1 MELEQFQLP
10 RSLNFAC
17 CNCNW
22 HFGLQHSLSQV
33 SVLAKSLVHSFF
45 QLSPE
50 ASLLRG
56 VTHLS
61 SHSLTKHEKHSQTS

>member
-10 RSLNFAC
+10 RSFNFA

-33 SVLAKSLVHSFF
+33 SVLATSLVHSFF

-61 SHSLTKHEKHSQTS
+61 SHSLAKHEEHSQTS